1 MFFAKIATKLFCLHY
16 LLLWVQLSLFGGEP
30 IKDHWSF
37 IPPELPKS
45 PKVLDKDWVSNQID
59 EFILSKLEDNGLT
72 PAKTASPSQLIRR
85 IYYDLIGLPPEPA
98 VVKKFIEE
106 YSLDLYKK
114 IIDDLLESPRYG
126 ERWGRHWLDVARYG
140 DSNGGDENHAYPH
153 AWRYRDYVIDAFNK
167 DIPFND
173 FIKQQIA
180 GDLLSAHPKDQSR
193 NLTATGFLAIG
204 TKILAE
210 KDSVKKRADIVDEQ
224 IDTLSRSLMGISVS
238 CARCH
243 DHKFDPIPTADY
255 YALAGIF
262 NSTIIEDQVVEKD
275 QVINVIAEKKS
286 QIKDIDEKLV
296 VLDKELQNL
305 IDSEF
310 TVRWEAE
317 EFLRGNI
324 KIIEAGNDSEVTYIS
339 DPGSQDNFAEY
350 KINVEKSGTYSFEF
364 RYAAK
369 SARPASLIVNDNK
382 DKLYPILDKVT
393 GGWSSQYQ
401 KWIQEAYVHLEMG
414 NHIIRIESKPLM
426 SHLDKIRI
434 SLVTDLEKSKKL
446 SKELKNLTQKL
457 YSLKSEKENTYKV
470 MSVKDGEIVDVN
482 INVRGDPHS
491 KGDIVKRGFLTK
503 IRPLKKI
510 SCNGNSSGRL
520 ELANWMT
527 QPDHPLTARVIVNR
541 IWYWHFGK
549 GIVTTI
555 DDFGTT
561 GDSPSHPA
569 LLDFLAIN
577 FVEKGWSIKDLH
589 RLIMH
594 SNTYRMSVNNFD
606 RLALTKDPDN
616 LLYSRRDIRRLEAES
631 FRDSI
636 LMVSGN
642 LNFSPPTAPLSVK
655 SQDPSPADLLK
666 NRQSYETFFFRS
678 VYLPVI
684 RSHGY
689 DLLALLGFPN
699 ATTTVGQ
706 RSQTTVPT
714 QALMMMNNPFIID
727 QSKSLALRFD
737 DIRELYMVLFS
748 RYPNDNETRWVQEFL
763 QNNTKING
771 EKKAWE
777 SLCHTLLISNEF
789 IHVW

>member
-16 LLLWVQLSLFGGEP
+16 LSLWMQLSLLGGEP
-30 IKDHWSF
+30 ITDHWSF
-37 IPPELPKS
+37 ISPESPKS
-45 PKVLDKDWVSNQID
+45 PKVSNKDWVSNEID
-59 EFILSKLEDNGLT
+59 EFILSKLEDKGLM
-72 PAKTASPSQLIRR
+72 PAKIASPSQLIRR
-85 IYYDLIGLPPEPA
+85 IYYDLIGLPPEPD

-106 YSLDLYKK
+106 YSLDSYKK
-114 IIDDLLESPRYG
+114 VIDDLLNSPRYG

-153 AWRYRDYVIDAFNK
+153 AWRYRNYVIDAFNK
-167 DIPFND
+167 DLPFNE

-180 GDLLSAHPKDQSR
+180 GDLINGDPKDRTR

-224 IDTLSRSLMGISVS
+224 IDTISRSLMGISVS

-262 NSTIIEDQVVEKD
+262 HSTLIQDQVVDKP
-275 QVINVIAEKKS
+275 QFINAIAKKKS
-286 QIKDIDEKLV
+286 QIKGIEKRIG
-296 VLDKELQNL
+296 VLDKQFQKLTEPELNIQL
-305 IDSEF
+305 
-310 TVRWEAE
+310 EAE
-317 EFLRGNI
+317 KFSRGNV
-324 KIIEAGNDSEVTYIS
+324 KIIKAGNDSEVTYIS

-350 KINVEKSGTYSFEF
+350 KINIVKSGTYSFEF

-369 SARPASLIVNDNK
+369 SARPGSLIVNDNRNK
-382 DKLYPILDKVT
+382 VLPIMDQVT
-393 GGWSSQYQ
+393 GGWSAKYQ
-401 KWIQEAYVHLEMG
+401 QWSQEAYVYLEMG

-434 SLVTDLEKSKKL
+434 SLVTDIEESKKL
-446 SKELKNLTQKL
+446 SREIKNLTQKL
-457 YSLKSEKENTYKV
+457 DKLKSEEENTYKV
-470 MSVKDGEIVDVN
+470 MSVKDGEVADSN

-491 KGDIVKRGFLTK
+491 KGGIVKRGFLTK
-503 IRPLKKI
+503 IKPSKSL
-510 SCNGNSSGRL
+510 SCNDNSSGRL
-520 ELANWMT
+520 ELANWIT

-549 GIVTTI
+549 GIVSTI

-561 GDSPSHPA
+561 GTVPSHPS
-569 LLDFLAIN
+569 LLDFLARN
-577 FVEKGWSIKDLH
+577 FVDNGWSIKELH
-589 RLIMH
+589 RLIMF
-594 SNTYRMSVNNFD
+594 SNTYRMGTNNLDPF
-606 RLALTKDPDN
+606 ALNKDPDN

-631 FRDSI
+631 FRDSV

-642 LNFSPPTAPLSVK
+642 LNSSSPTGPLFVK

-666 NRQSYETFFFRS
+666 NRQSYEGFFFRS

-727 QSKSLALRFD
+727 QAKSLALRFSN
-737 DIRELYMVLFS
+737 IRDLYMALFA
-748 RYPNDNETRWVQEFL
+748 RHPNDNEAQWIQGFL